1 MQLIAFFFITVL
13 NTLRINIVCENLNE
27 IWQFKLSSITSL
39 NNTWLI
45 RKLNLSV
52 YSKSTSLILYK
63 IYLEIQSYNILQ
75 RKIIRI
81 LRRIVKLSNF

>member
-1 MQLIAFFFITVL
+1 MQLIAFFITLL

-45 RKLNLSV
+45 RKLNLPV

-63 IYLEIQSYNILQ
+63 IYLEIQSYILQ

>member
-1 MQLIAFFFITVL
+1 MQLIVSFFITVL

>member
-63 IYLEIQSYNILQ
+63 IYLEIQSYILQ